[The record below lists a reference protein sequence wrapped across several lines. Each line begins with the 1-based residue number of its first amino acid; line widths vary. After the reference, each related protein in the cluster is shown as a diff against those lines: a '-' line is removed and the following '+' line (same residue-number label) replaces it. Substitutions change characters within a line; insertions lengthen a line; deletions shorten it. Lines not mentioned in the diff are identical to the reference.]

1 MRRYI
6 AVEEAEFWDESE
18 DFNGVDIE
26 SAMEEAEVMEEA
38 ARVLAAEITA
48 DNAEAERAA
57 DLSDSLEDLAVV
69 ASSIDEATPAETK
82 LIQLAGDMATAG
94 DDEVTSEDIVPA
106 TESFVGKRIAV
117 EGFVEKVKQIWEAI
131 KKYLKDLWDKV
142 EKFFYNIFGAIPR
155 LRKQVKVLRERLADT
170 QDAGKSLDKDGKK
183 FELSSGLESLKV
195 NEKVA
200 TSINAVLEAFAASV
214 KAGEELFKSK
224 EIAKFGQ
231 SIAKAI
237 DKYDPE
243 TAAAA
248 SKKLN
253 TVVSSVLNKP
263 ITLDKLSG
271 VNRFSKDYE
280 VFGMTGC
287 LGGKAFIARVRK
299 GLMDAKTPLENAE
312 ILRSYRV
319 EFTTLTDKKVKA
331 PASVKFETLTFDQM
345 DKALIAISDAL
356 SMLEAFHRGS
366 ARKDMLDAA
375 KEVEKACDEVEAQ
388 QAKSENLSATD
399 VSFFFVFFFFVYKM
413 NMRYGSIVSTSA
425 TQGYQLLLTNCRT
438 VMMLV
443 SRSLSQYKGEAK

>member
-69 ASSIDEATPAETK
+69 ASSIDEATPAETQ

-155 LRKQVKVLRERLADT
+155 VRKQVKALRERLADT

-200 TSINAVLEAFAASV
+200 TSIGAVLEAFAASV

-237 DKYDPE
+237 NKYDPE

-248 SKKLN
+248 GEKEDAPRRERKPRPAPRRKEGAERKPRAEKPAAKAPRAPREEQH
-253 TVVSSVLNKP
+253 TPVSDISVL
-263 ITLDKLSG
+263 TVGQSL
-271 VNRFSKDYE
+271 
-280 VFGMTGC
+280 
-287 LGGKAFIARVRK
+287 
-299 GLMDAKTPLENAE
+299 
-312 ILRSYRV
+312 
-319 EFTTLTDKKVKA
+319 KVKA
-331 PASVKFETLTFDQM
+331 GNNAM
-345 DKALIAISDAL
+345 DATVLEITKDGVRVQLNSGMSLIVRAEHL
-356 SMLEAFHRGS
+356 
-366 ARKDMLDAA
+366 
-375 KEVEKACDEVEAQ
+375 
-388 QAKSENLSATD
+388 
-399 VSFFFVFFFFVYKM
+399 VF
-413 NMRYGSIVSTSA
+413 
-425 TQGYQLLLTNCRT
+425 
-438 VMMLV
+438 
-443 SRSLSQYKGEAK
+443 